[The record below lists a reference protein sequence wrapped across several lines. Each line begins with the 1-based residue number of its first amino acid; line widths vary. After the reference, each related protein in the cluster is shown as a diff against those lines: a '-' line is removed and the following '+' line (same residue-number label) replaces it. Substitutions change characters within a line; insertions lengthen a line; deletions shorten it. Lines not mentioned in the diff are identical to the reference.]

1 MHLEKR
7 RRGLLLEAFRSE
19 GEGSSSCKPGGGG
32 VGGESE
38 SIHRFHEKNTCLL
51 LLDYVSLQKNI
62 RKLIE

>member
-32 VGGESE
+32 EWGVKV
-38 SIHRFHEKNTCLL
+38 R
-51 LLDYVSLQKNI
+51 VSTDFTKKTLVYYY
-62 RKLIE
+62 